1 MKKIVRLTEEQLIDI
16 IKRVVN
22 EQGGAILG
30 AARGASRFNLSKAP
44 KMTGARR
51 IGFPEDSPFEEI
63 PCELEPIERIEVCLK
78 TAKTYSSSSSD
89 ISFASKLGPEMKKEM
104 TGFGHGNV
112 LDKFGQIKTKGQL
125 KAVVDWFDIKKNS
138 KYSLYEWI
146 DGELILNK
154 NDVVTKL
161 SGKGFDL
168 PYCRKGCKC
177 SIS

>member
-1 MKKIVRLTEEQLIDI
+1 MKKIVRLTENQLVGI
-16 IKRVVN
+16 IQKVIN

-30 AARGASRFNLSKAP
+30 AARGASRLNLSKAP
-44 KMTGARR
+44 R
-51 IGFPEDSPFEEI
+51 GFSGRPPSSHDNPFGDI
-63 PCELEPIERIEVCLK
+63 PCELEPIERIEICLK
-78 TAKTYSSSSSD
+78 TAKTYSSSPSD

-125 KAVVDWFDIKKNS
+125 KAIVDWFDIKKNS
-138 KYSLYEWI
+138 EYSLYEWI
-146 DGELILNK
+146 DGELILKK